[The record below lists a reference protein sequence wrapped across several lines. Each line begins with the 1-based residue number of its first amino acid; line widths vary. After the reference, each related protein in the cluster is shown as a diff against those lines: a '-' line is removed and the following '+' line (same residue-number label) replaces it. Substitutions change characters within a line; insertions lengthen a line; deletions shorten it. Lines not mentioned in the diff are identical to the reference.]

1 MAASASTERHP
12 SSTAGRRPALGLRC
26 ARHHVAPA
34 ASPSGAHA
42 DGRTSLWE
50 PRPSRNRLLF
60 PAPRRDSPRPITCRP
75 AQRRVALGEGPAL
88 RMRCATI
95 RGIRGSHPPRTKLP
109 RKKARRGAGRARAAR
124 QRQRRRRRRPGDG
137 DGRLPGDRINQA
149 SKSCALVSA
158 CSPCSCCWFY
168 HHVSVMS
175 VLSAWFFLLLQPSVL
190 FIVY

>member
-1 MAASASTERHP
+1 MAASASTVLHP
-12 SSTAGRRPALGLRC
+12 PPDGDPLSACDAHATTSRRLRRRRAHTRTAGR
-26 ARHHVAPA
+26 APERRA
-34 ASPSGAHA
+34 CGN
-42 DGRTSLWE
+42 E
-50 PRPSRNRLLF
+50 PRPSRNRLF
-60 PAPRRDSPRPITCRP
+60 PALGPHDSPRPITCRP
-75 AQRRVALGEGPAL
+75 TQPKD
-88 RMRCATI
+88 RCD
-95 RGIRGSHPPRTKLP
+95 SHPPRPRTKLP

-137 DGRLPGDRINQA
+137 DGRLSGDRINQA